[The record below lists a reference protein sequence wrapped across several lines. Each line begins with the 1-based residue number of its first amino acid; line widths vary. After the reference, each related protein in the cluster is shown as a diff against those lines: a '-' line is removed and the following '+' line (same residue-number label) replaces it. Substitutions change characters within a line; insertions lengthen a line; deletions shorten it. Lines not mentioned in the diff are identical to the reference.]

1 MKVFWLID
9 CYKRLDNTIPLV
21 VPDLSPA
28 VELKILNNKENIM
41 CVCVCV
47 CVCVHA
53 QVHVHVLSHSVM
65 FDCVSWTVACQA
77 PLSMKTSR
85 Q

>member
-1 MKVFWLID
+1 
-9 CYKRLDNTIPLV
+9 
-21 VPDLSPA
+21 
-28 VELKILNNKENIM
+28 M

-65 FDCVSWTVACQA
+65 FDCVSWTVARQA